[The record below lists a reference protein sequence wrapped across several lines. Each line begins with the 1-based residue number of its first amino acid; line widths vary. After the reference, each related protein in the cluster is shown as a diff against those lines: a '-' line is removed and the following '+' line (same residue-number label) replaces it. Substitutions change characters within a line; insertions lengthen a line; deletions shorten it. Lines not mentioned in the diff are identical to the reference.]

1 SKATPIGAVAK
12 FAAEGKEIARKDL
25 GMIAM
30 SYGYVYVAQIAMGA
44 SDMQTLR
51 AIREAD
57 AFDGPSLIIAY
68 SHCIAHGYDMKDG
81 LTQQKLLV
89 KSGLWPLY
97 RYNPENT
104 KKGKNPL
111 KLDSK
116 APSIPISDFAYNE
129 ARFRVLTQNDESRA
143 ETLMKSAEKD
153 AHARWNLYEQM
164 AKMNY
169 EKDEE

>member
-1 SKATPIGAVAK
+1 
-12 FAAEGKEIARKDL
+12 
-25 GMIAM
+25 
-30 SYGYVYVAQIAMGA
+30 
-44 SDMQTLR
+44 
-51 AIREAD
+51 
-57 AFDGPSLIIAY
+57 
-68 SHCIAHGYDMKDG
+68 MKDG